1 MSYKNA
7 YNTVMNRVKDLENE
21 GYIFNKSK
29 LPKLRKTA
37 STSGLEHLKQ
47 FTKAYL
53 KKMPSTKFRISPT
66 VVVSGAEGDKIQR
79 SARGR
84 KAARTRKYNEKHKSP
99 SQKLKD
105 SLEFQKSLLDTKY
118 KDDDRFDGSS
128 TLESTQSEFER
139 ISEELLQQAI
149 EFQRSSDLYSVES
162 DGTVIDNDIGEIV
175 YEPVRQEQPRYIEQ
189 TDGSY
194 VDIETGNVYANPYVD
209 FMDETDFGMALV
221 DGLETLIKDYQQS
234 DNRWIRLKADELYNS
249 FESANK
255 ETLADNLRNMS
266 SDVIT
271 YVQQIVEESGG
282 NQAEVNN
289 NYAKITEIK
298 ALIEGRTL
306 DMDSLRSYYVE

>member
-1 MSYKNA
+1 MG
-7 YNTVMNRVKDLENE
+7 RIKDLENE

-37 STSGLEHLKQ
+37 STAGLEHLKQ

-53 KKMPSTKFRISPT
+53 KKMPSTKFRVSPT

-79 SARGR
+79 SARGK
-84 KAARTRKYNEKHKSP
+84 KAGRTRRYNEKHKSQ
-99 SQKLKD
+99 SQKEKD
-105 SLEFQKSLLDTKY
+105 SKNFQRSLLDTKY
-118 KDDDRFDGSS
+118 KDDER
-128 TLESTQSEFER
+128 FER
-139 ISEELLQQAI
+139 QYTESDIEYAEQAI
-149 EFQRSSDLYSVES
+149 KDNALSEAISSGESNIFYTVEI
-162 DGTVIDNDIGEIV
+162 DGTVIDSETGEII
-175 YEPVRQEQPRYIEQ
+175 YEPVREKQPRYIEQ

-194 VDIETGNVYANPYVD
+194 FDTETGNLYANPYVD
-209 FMDETDFGMALV
+209 VIDETDFGMALV